1 MPRLQKESVNMEK
14 YDQNGIRFEM
24 VEPLKQWKV
33 FLTDFDKD
41 SIIHSQLDKYGYK
54 EVVMEITIKDNYP
67 FMPPFVRIVE
77 PRFSGYRGFITT
89 GGSLCVDI
97 LTITGW
103 VPSFNLI
110 SLTNQLKVFIKSGLV
125 DPVKHMIPYTRE
137 EAENHY
143 KRTTRIHG
151 WDTE

>member
-1 MPRLQKESVNMEK
+1 MEK

-77 PRFSGYRGFITT
+77 PRFSGYRGLYHHWRLPVRGHLDNYWLGT
-89 GGSLCVDI
+89 
-97 LTITGW
+97 
-103 VPSFNLI
+103 
-110 SLTNQLKVFIKSGLV
+110 LV
-125 DPVKHMIPYTRE
+125 
-137 EAENHY
+137 
-143 KRTTRIHG
+143 
-151 WDTE
+151 